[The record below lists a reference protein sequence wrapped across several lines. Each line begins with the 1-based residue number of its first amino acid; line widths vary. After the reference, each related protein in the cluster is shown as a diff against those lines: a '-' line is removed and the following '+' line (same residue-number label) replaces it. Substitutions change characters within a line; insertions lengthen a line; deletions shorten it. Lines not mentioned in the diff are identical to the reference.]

1 MTADHALKD
10 LREKLGELNDVAAAL
25 SILHWDQQTYMPP
38 KAGEGRGKQIATLS
52 ALRHRMFVSSEIS
65 DLLSELRGSIDS
77 LAPDD
82 RVLVEETAYDFDRAT
97 KLPEKFVQELAQTES
112 DAFEAWVKAKKGSNF
127 SLFQPHLEKLVDLQR
142 QKSDYLGYEGD
153 PYNALLE
160 IYERGM
166 TAEKVAE
173 VFTAIGKAQG
183 DLVHAISESTQLHFP
198 WLDQE
203 WKQQGQWDFGMK
215 ILADIG
221 YDIQAGRQDL
231 SEHPFTTTFGFHDV
245 RVTTRVHEDDL
256 FSALMSTLHE
266 GGHALYEQG
275 FLEKDART
283 PLAEAPSLGIHESQ
297 SRMWEN
303 MVGRS
308 KAFWTWA
315 LPVAN
320 EHFDGAFKDIDL
332 ETFTKAM
339 NTCTPSFIRV
349 ESDESTY
356 NLHVML
362 RFELERAMISGD
374 LAIKDLP
381 GAWNEK
387 FKSMLGLDV
396 PSDAKGCL
404 QDVHWSFGLI
414 GYFPTYTLG
423 NLYAA
428 QMWETIN
435 EQIPDLDEQ
444 MSKGEFSA
452 LLDWLRVNIHQH
464 GRRYSAAELCERSTG
479 KPLSADPLMRHL
491 ESRVKP
497 AYGL

>member
-183 DLVHAISESTQLHFP
+183 DLV
-198 WLDQE
+198 
-203 WKQQGQWDFGMK
+203 
-215 ILADIG
+215 
-221 YDIQAGRQDL
+221 
-231 SEHPFTTTFGFHDV
+231 
-245 RVTTRVHEDDL
+245 
-256 FSALMSTLHE
+256 
-266 GGHALYEQG
+266 
-275 FLEKDART
+275 
-283 PLAEAPSLGIHESQ
+283 
-297 SRMWEN
+297 
-303 MVGRS
+303 
-308 KAFWTWA
+308 
-315 LPVAN
+315 
-320 EHFDGAFKDIDL
+320 
-332 ETFTKAM
+332 
-339 NTCTPSFIRV
+339 
-349 ESDESTY
+349 
-356 NLHVML
+356 
-362 RFELERAMISGD
+362 
-374 LAIKDLP
+374 
-381 GAWNEK
+381 
-387 FKSMLGLDV
+387 
-396 PSDAKGCL
+396 
-404 QDVHWSFGLI
+404 
-414 GYFPTYTLG
+414 
-423 NLYAA
+423 
-428 QMWETIN
+428 
-435 EQIPDLDEQ
+435 
-444 MSKGEFSA
+444 
-452 LLDWLRVNIHQH
+452 
-464 GRRYSAAELCERSTG
+464 
-479 KPLSADPLMRHL
+479 
-491 ESRVKP
+491 
-497 AYGL
+497 

>member
-203 WKQQGQWDFGMK
+203 WKQKGQWDFGMK
-215 ILADIG
+215 ILANIG
-221 YDIQAGRQDL
+221 YDLHAGRQDL

-308 KAFWTWA
+308 LPFWEHYLPDLKTAFPGQLDSVTA
-315 LPVAN
+315 QDVYRAINRVQRSL
-320 EHFDGAFKDIDL
+320 
-332 ETFTKAM
+332 
-339 NTCTPSFIRV
+339 IRV
-349 ESDESTY
+349 EADECTY
-356 NLHVML
+356 NLHIIL
-362 RFELERAMISGD
+362 RFELERAMLSGD
-374 LAIKDLP
+374 LKVADLP

-387 FKSMLGLDV
+387 MMKYLGVDV
-396 PSDAKGCL
+396 PDDA
-404 QDVHWSFGLI
+404 H
-414 GYFPTYTLG
+414 
-423 NLYAA
+423 
-428 QMWETIN
+428 
-435 EQIPDLDEQ
+435 
-444 MSKGEFSA
+444 
-452 LLDWLRVNIHQH
+452 
-464 GRRYSAAELCERSTG
+464 
-479 KPLSADPLMRHL
+479 
-491 ESRVKP
+491 
-497 AYGL
+497 